1 MGIKNFVNTYEY
13 PINKIIISSPL
24 LQSVFGILL
33 LLVLIFKILNS
44 PIISYL
50 YDMLMDV
57 ICMFVV
63 NYYYRYYCNHYHYSR

>member
-24 LQSVFGILL
+24 LKSVFGILL

-44 PIISYL
+44 SIISSNILLVWYANGCDL
-50 YDMLMDV
+50 YVCCELLLPLLL
-57 ICMFVV
+57 
-63 NYYYRYYCNHYHYSR
+63 